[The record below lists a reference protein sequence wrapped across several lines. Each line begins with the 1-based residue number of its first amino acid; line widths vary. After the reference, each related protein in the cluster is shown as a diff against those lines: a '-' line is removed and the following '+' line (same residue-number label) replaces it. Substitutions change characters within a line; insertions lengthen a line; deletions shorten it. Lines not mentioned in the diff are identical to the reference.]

1 MSAISKLDLRRNNM
15 DSKNFSNQKKYN
27 SSLYLLDNLKEN
39 KLIKKAEYDQANK
52 LLIKKYKPM
61 IQS

>member
-1 MSAISKLDLRRNNM
+1 MENKA
-15 DSKNFSNQKKYN
+15 FENQKKYN
-27 SSLYLLDNLKEN
+27 SSLYLFKNLKET
-39 KLIKKAEYDQANK
+39 KLISTKEYNKANK